1 MEYSCND
8 IAKDQQPSYAAARKL
23 ENSRSWVHC
32 KNLSRMEILMSRVR
46 TPAVAGYFYP
56 ADPREL
62 RGLIDGYLA
71 AVPAEGPVPKAV
83 VVPHAGY
90 VYSGAVAA
98 SVYAR
103 LRPARGR
110 ITRVVL
116 LGPAHRVG
124 VSGLALPD
132 AETFLTP
139 LGRVAVDPIV
149 AAHLADL
156 PQVHVNGAAHA
167 QEHSLEVQLPFL
179 QEVLGEFVVVPLVV
193 GDAGPAEVGEVLE
206 RLWGGDDTLI
216 VVSTDLSHYHDYAT
230 AQRRDRATSAAVE
243 KLEYE
248 RIGYDDAC
256 GRNSLNGL
264 LWVARR
270 RGLRVQRVDLR
281 NSGDTAGG
289 RERVVGYGAYA
300 VQ

>member
-1 MEYSCND
+1 
-8 IAKDQQPSYAAARKL
+8 
-23 ENSRSWVHC
+23 
-32 KNLSRMEILMSRVR
+32 MSRVR
-46 TPAVAGYFYP
+46 TAAVAGYFYP

-62 RGLIDGYLA
+62 RRLIDGYLA
-71 AVPAEGPVPKAV
+71 AVPPDGPVPKALIA
-83 VVPHAGY
+83 PHAGY
-90 VYSGAVAA
+90 VYSGPVAA

-110 ITRVVL
+110 VSRVVL

-124 VSGLALPD
+124 LSGLALPD
-132 AETFLTP
+132 AEAFLTP
-139 LGRVAVDPIV
+139 LGRVAVDPLV
-149 AAHLADL
+149 ATHLADL
-156 PQVHVNGAAHA
+156 PQVQVNGAAHA

-179 QEVLGEFVVVPLVV
+179 QELLGEFSLVPLVV
-193 GDAGPAEVGEVLE
+193 GDAAPAEVGAVLE
-206 RLWGGDDTLI
+206 RLWGGDETLI

-243 KLEYE
+243 ELAYE
-248 RIGYDDAC
+248 RIGFDDAC

-270 RGLRVQRVDLR
+270 RGLRVQLLDLR

-289 RERVVGYGAYA
+289 RERVVGYGAYV